1 MPFHISEQLLAR
13 SGWMPG
19 ATIEPMDIE
28 CDCCEAPASKLPS
41 STAMH
46 RGTAVESSMRAVEVC
61 GVHWVCSDCD
71 SSSLLRNHLL
81 ACFSSISQSLGA
93 GAIGNFNLLSLCVTR
108 KGIRPVKGLLTAR
121 VCTPVGSL
129 WIVVQFVAS
138 PVLGASED
146 LDYKLRGQLH
156 FAHVCTR
163 ERIPCCNQDIRRHVR
178 AFPSSPC

>member
-1 MPFHISEQLLAR
+1 
-13 SGWMPG
+13 MPG

-41 STAMH
+41 SMAIH
-46 RGTAVESSMRAVEVC
+46 RGTAVESFTRAVEVC
-61 GVHWVCSDCD
+61 GFHWVCSDCD
-71 SSSLLRNHLL
+71 SSSLWRNYLL
-81 ACFSSISQSLGA
+81 TCFPSFSQSLMA
-93 GAIGNFNLLSLCVTR
+93 GAIGNFNLLSLYVTR
-108 KGIRPVKGLLTAR
+108 KEVGPVKGLLTAR

-146 LDYKLRGQLH
+146 LDYKLWGQLH
-156 FAHVCTR
+156 FAHACMR
-163 ERIPCCNQDIRRHVR
+163 ERIPCCNQDIHRHVR